1 MVVVVFQNAL
11 REALLPANY
20 KPLSQIVAAEAPEC
34 QPISEPAQQIE
45 ERVRRGQPRLVHRV
59 RVSLG

>member
-1 MVVVVFQNAL
+1 MVVVVLQSGLPA
-11 REALLPANY
+11 ALLPANY

-45 ERVRRGQPRLVHRV
+45 VRVRRGQPRLVHRV